1 MTKMPALL
9 FFVLLTVATGVIGQ
23 EPSKAT
29 DRSDRSERPNRSDP
43 GLGSEVTLELAG
55 KTVARIRLAIPEMGG
70 IAALNPALRGAAR
83 ELESVL
89 TADLES
95 SRIFTIQ
102 GPRDLEILNLTG
114 DPKRDFDLYRSLQNK
129 MLLAAV
135 VKQEGELLVLE
146 GLLYDLQSG
155 ASILG
160 KRYRGTV
167 GVARRMAHTFA
178 DEIVR
183 YFVSGGR
190 RGISLTSIAFVSD
203 RSEINRIKEI
213 YLMDYDGWNQRP
225 ITGHQTISL
234 SPDWGPNSKEV
245 AYVSYFSGAPGIYL
259 ADLVS
264 GLKSPVMTSGNLNVS
279 PAFSP
284 DQKRIAFTRSLGSG
298 NSEIFLCD
306 RDGSNLKRLTHSSA
320 IDTNPAWSPTG
331 REIAFTSSRSG
342 TPQIYIMDAEGA
354 NLRRITFDGNYNDG
368 AEWSPTGARLV
379 YSARRRSNAFRIA
392 TSDVVTLETALLTQS
407 RGSQE
412 TPSFS
417 PDGMKIAYAMKLGG
431 RTQIMVMDADGT
443 HAHQLTH
450 EGNNYAPAW
459 STYAK

>member
-1 MTKMPALL
+1 MIDKSSLLFLALL
-9 FFVLLTVATGVIGQ
+9 TIATGLLGQ
-23 EPSKAT
+23 ESREQT
-29 DRSDRSERPNRSDP
+29 DP

-55 KTVARIRLAIPEMGG
+55 KTVARIRLAIPEIGG
-70 IAALNPALRGAAR
+70 VAALDQEMKAAAR

-102 GPRDLEILNLTG
+102 GPKELAILELTG
-114 DPKRDFDLYRSLQNK
+114 DPKRDFDLYRSMQNK
-129 MLLAAV
+129 MLLAV
-135 VKQEGELLVLE
+135 VIRAEGDLMVLE

-160 KRYRGTV
+160 KRYRGTPE
-167 GVARRMAHTFA
+167 VARRIAHTFA

-183 YFVSGGR
+183 YFGFGGR
-190 RGISLTSIAFVSD
+190 RGISLTNIAFVSD
-203 RSEINRIKEI
+203 RTNPNRVKEV

-234 SPDWGPNSKEV
+234 SPEWAPNSKEV
-245 AYVSYFSGAPGIYL
+245 AYVSYFTGAPGIYL
-259 ADLVS
+259 ADLIS
-264 GLKSPVMTSGNLNVS
+264 GLKTPVVTSGNLNIS
-279 PAFSP
+279 PSYSP
-284 DQKRIAFTRSLGSG
+284 DQRRIAFTRSMGGG

-306 RDGSNLKRLTHSSA
+306 RDGSNLKRLTHSSG

-354 NLRRITFDGNYNDG
+354 NLRRITFEGNYNDG
-368 AEWSPTGARLV
+368 AEWSPSGGRLV
-379 YSARRRSNAFRIA
+379 YSARRRSNDFRIA
-392 TSDVVTLETALLTQS
+392 TSDVVTLETTIL
-407 RGSQE
+407 
-412 TPSFS
+412 TPSNGSHESPTFS
-417 PDGMKIAYAMKLGG
+417 PDGMKIAYAYKLGG
-431 RTQIMVMDADGT
+431 KTQIMVIDANGSNRI
-443 HAHQLTH
+443 QLTH

-459 STYAK
+459 SDYPE